1 MNMQASLL
9 QVKELTKTYKRFT
22 LGPLDLEVEPDIVVG
37 LVGANG
43 SGKSTLFRILMDI
56 VKEDTG
62 HIKFFGQ
69 EWTEDD
75 IEWKLHVG
83 YSGEILEAYE
93 FLTITEMKNL
103 ISRWYQ
109 SWNHNEF
116 ENLVKRY
123 KIDVDERY
131 GKCSKGTKKKIEFI
145 FTLCHNPTLLLLDEP
160 TAGVDLVSQRKMK
173 EDLMRFMEDGEKAIV
188 LATHKIEE
196 INQLCDEIVVLD
208 SGRITH
214 SFNKDDIY
222 DTWARIWISDV
233 VEQVIQHPN
242 VIQFEMDPPQIVTN
256 DVEALES
263 IMQKEQMSI
272 THIQRLSIEEVLE
285 FLIDQE

>member
-1 MNMQASLL
+1 MQASLL